1 MKTKIIT
8 CRSAGN
14 FCLVK
19 ILENLGHFP
28 TRKTEKEA
36 WFLSPF
42 RSETQASFKISLALN
57 RWYDHGIGKGGNSI
71 DLLVLLLNISVK
83 EVLAYLGNDLIF
95 SFHKQPIK
103 IEKSRKT
110 QILAT
115 KTICH
120 PAMMSYLASR
130 KIPVSI
136 GKKYLKEVSFKRNE
150 KTFFALGLENHL
162 GGWELRNKFQKTS
175 SSPKSFTWLKRNK
188 KQLIITE
195 GMFDFLS
202 LATIK
207 PIEIYEADV
216 LILNSLAFVKDVEDI
231 SPKYNKLL
239 LYLDNDNA
247 GNSATK
253 ILNHQHK
260 DAIDFRIEYK
270 GFNDLNEKLQYGNWI
285 RKL

>member
-8 CRSAGN
+8 CRSARN

-57 RWYDHGIGKGGNSI
+57 RWYDHGMGKGGNSI
-71 DLLVLLLNISVK
+71 DLLMQLLNLSVK
-83 EVLAYLGNDLIF
+83 EVLAYLNGDLSF
-95 SFHKQPIK
+95 SFHQQPVN
-103 IEKSRKT
+103 IEKSKKT
-110 QILAT
+110 QIIAT

-120 PAMMSYLASR
+120 PAMLSYLVAR

-136 GKKYLKEVSFKRNE
+136 GKKYLKEVSFKRDDR
-150 KTFFALGLENHL
+150 TFFALGLENHL

-216 LILNSLAFVKDVEDI
+216 LILNSLAFVKYVEDI
-231 SPKYNKLL
+231 LPKYNKLL

-247 GNSATK
+247 GNSATE
-253 ILNHQHK
+253 ILTHQHK
-260 DAIDFRIEYK
+260 DAIDFRIQYK

-285 RKL
+285 RK